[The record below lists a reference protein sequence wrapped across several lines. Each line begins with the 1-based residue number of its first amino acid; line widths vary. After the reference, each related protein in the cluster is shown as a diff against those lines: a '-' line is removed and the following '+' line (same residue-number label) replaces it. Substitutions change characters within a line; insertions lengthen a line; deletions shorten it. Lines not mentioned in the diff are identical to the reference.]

1 VTGPVTATTG
11 KEKANEARNRG
22 RGMSE
27 TQVIHP
33 PDQRLRVFVS
43 STIEELAAERRAVRA
58 AVTRLR
64 LVPTMFELGA
74 RSHPPREV
82 YRAYLAQSQVFVAV
96 YWQSY
101 GWVAPGEQVS
111 GLEDEYRLSA
121 GLPRLIYVK
130 SPAEDR
136 DPRLARMLDRITEE
150 GGVSYQNFSEPAELQ
165 RLVENDLA
173 VLLSERFTVA
183 GTQGEAAAGDEMR
196 LGDELPVPPTP
207 LVGREEAVAAVE
219 ALVSHEGVRLIT
231 LTGPGGSG
239 KSRLA
244 LEAAGRLRPGFGD
257 GVRLID
263 LASVPSADLVPGAIA
278 AGLGLNTSGTRIGT
292 DLVSYLRSRRVLL
305 VLDNF
310 EQVTGAAPLLAQLL
324 AAAPG
329 VVLLVTSR
337 SVLRLS
343 GEHEFPVLPL
353 PAPPAGAASD
363 AGLHGRYPS
372 VRLFVDRAQAVA
384 PEFTLTDQ
392 NAGTVAEICR
402 RLDGLPLAIELAAA
416 RVKLL
421 PPRALLARLGGRMS
435 VLTGGPRDLPERQR
449 TLKNTL
455 DWSFAL
461 LSPSE
466 RELFER
472 LGVFAG
478 TFSLPAV
485 EAVYGE
491 AGAPGRADSAGLAID
506 ALSSLAGS
514 SLVQSQTRGEE
525 PRFRLLETIREYALE
540 RLRDS
545 GAWQEAHDRHA
556 AYFEGLAA
564 PAESE
569 LGGEG
574 QLAWLSRL
582 ETEGGNLS
590 AVMSWLMDQDRLDEA
605 IAFIW
610 GTWRFWFLHGHLNDI
625 ARYAD
630 KFLARS
636 GEMALHARAMALS
649 GSGFTLIAYGDQDRG
664 QSAFEQSLPL
674 YREAG
679 DPLGGAL
686 AAAALGHLLSA
697 RNDLKRGGELLEYAM
712 SLLREAD
719 TGELTAEERLYHQLD
734 VAVVDNFLGQIELGN
749 GEHDRAAQLF
759 AAGLDAARTTADW
772 FPVLVSLYD
781 LALSSQARGDLEGT
795 AELLREGLSLAAEAG
810 DEPSAAYYLE
820 ALATLA
826 RLRDDPERAAILLA
840 AADAQLQTSGS
851 GWLHA
856 YVPRAPH
863 DAGILAE
870 LRSRLG
876 DAAYEQAAA
885 DGRSLSGT
893 RALQYGLQDAQP
905 GQERRK
911 IAA

>member
-1 VTGPVTATTG
+1 
-11 KEKANEARNRG
+11 
-22 RGMSE
+22 MSE
-27 TQVIHP
+27 TQAIHTH
-33 PDQRLRVFVS
+33 DQRVRVFVS
-43 STIEELAAERRAVRA
+43 STMEELAAERRAVRD

-111 GLEDEYRLSA
+111 GLEDEYLLSA

-130 SPAEDR
+130 SPADNR
-136 DPRLARMLDRITEE
+136 DPRLAQMLDRITDE
-150 GGVSYQNFSEPAELQ
+150 GGVSYQNFSDPAELQ
-165 RLVENDLA
+165 QLVENDLA
-173 VLLSERFTVA
+173 VLLTERFTVA
-183 GTQGEAAAGDEMR
+183 QPPGGTAAGDE
-196 LGDELPVPPTP
+196 LPPADALPVPPTP
-207 LVGREEAVAAVE
+207 LVGREEAAAAVE
-219 ALVSHEGVRLIT
+219 ALVSRDGVRLVT

-244 LEAAGRLRPGFGD
+244 LEAAGRLRPGFAD
-257 GVRLID
+257 GVRFID
-263 LASVPSADLVPGAIA
+263 LTSVTSADLVPGAIA

-310 EQVTGAAPLLAQLL
+310 EQVTDAAPLLAQLL

-353 PAPPAGAASD
+353 PAPPAGAAPD

-384 PEFTLTDQ
+384 PEFRLTDQ
-392 NAGTVAEICR
+392 NAGAVGEICR

-416 RVKLL
+416 RVRLL
-421 PPRALLARLGGRMS
+421 PPSALLARLGGRMS

-461 LSPSE
+461 LSPGE
-466 RELFER
+466 RALFER

-491 AGAPGRADSAGLAID
+491 AGGRGRTDSAGPAID

-525 PRFRLLETIREYALE
+525 PRFRLLETIREYAVE

-556 AYFEGLAA
+556 AYFAGLAT

-574 QLAWLSRL
+574 QLAWLRRL
-582 ETEGGNLS
+582 EPEAGNLS
-590 AVMSWLMDQDRLDEA
+590 AALSWLMDQERLDEA

-610 GTWRFWFLHGHLNDI
+610 GTWRFWFLRGHVDDV
-625 ARYAD
+625 ARLAE

-636 GEMALHARAMALS
+636 GEMALHERAMALS
-649 GSGFTLIAYGDQDRG
+649 GSGFTLITYGDQGRG

-674 YREAG
+674 FREAG

-686 AAAALGHLLSA
+686 ATAALGHLLGA
-697 RNDLKRGGELLEYAM
+697 HHDLERGCELLEQAM

-719 TGELTAEERLYHQLD
+719 TGELTPEERVYHLLD
-734 VAVVDNFLGQIELGN
+734 VALADNFLGQMELSN
-749 GEHDRAAQLF
+749 GKHDRAAQLF
-759 AAGLDAARTTADW
+759 AAGLDAARSTADW
-772 FPVLVSLYD
+772 FTVLVSLYD
-781 LALSSQARGDLEGT
+781 LALTSQARGDLDGA
-795 AELLREGLSLAAEAG
+795 AELLREGLSLTAEAG

-826 RLRDDPERAAILLA
+826 RLRDDPDRAARLLA

-863 DAGILAE
+863 DHAIAAE

-885 DGRSLSGT
+885 DGRSLAGA
-893 RALQYGLQDAQP
+893 RAIEYGLEDAQP
-905 GQERRK
+905 GRERRK
-911 IAA
+911 TAA